1 MISSRENLPFIW
13 NAPQQFVHRSN
24 VSLFS
29 CDIVGAHVRASGCDK
44 CGACLDLQSDDAEVY
59 LNSSKYRR
67 KPKSAV
73 SISAWIN
80 LNRTSGLH
88 SIFQAL
94 KDDNKNLYNLE
105 VTNGKVHWQSKDKKG
120 DIIFDALTNEVTI
133 PEGLWSHVTGTYSSK
148 TGNARVYVN
157 GLLRASFHNQG
168 GPRLSTDW
176 SRASIGGHFPDK
188 KPFNGLLDEFFMY
201 NWELDPSEVGF
212 VSKYC
217 ADKPKLVSFTVKVP
231 IL

>member
-1 MISSRENLPFIW
+1 M
-13 NAPQQFVHRSN
+13 
-24 VSLFS
+24 
-29 CDIVGAHVRASGCDK
+29 
-44 CGACLDLQSDDAEVY
+44 
-59 LNSSKYRR
+59 
-67 KPKSAV
+67 
-73 SISAWIN
+73 
-80 LNRTSGLH
+80 NRTSGLH

-94 KDDNKNLYNLE
+94 KDDDKNIYNLE